1 MNITTGKRI
10 WLSQA
15 STNIVRSKPII
26 FWDTC
31 ALLDILRIPL
41 LDRPQLTPQTLQ
53 AYEQI
58 ESWIAA
64 NRLVSVTSD
73 LVVRE
78 FSEHADDIVNAL
90 SAQEQK
96 LKNDVKEQS
105 QYMTGAKKAT
115 RIASVIDL
123 LDIRKRVIKLVK
135 KIWKGTYIL
144 RGQDGFALKADYR
157 VRNYIKPSGGKESY
171 KDCYLWICYI
181 SVLNKVNPTEPTFFF
196 TTNPADFAENK
207 KSDNLHPNLIAELP
221 FVNSSYALK
230 MSILKGRLQ
239 GYFAAHP

>member
-26 FWDTC
+26 FWNTC

-41 LDRPQLTPQTLQ
+41 LDRPQFNPQILQ

-64 NRLVSVTSD
+64 KRLVSVTSD

-78 FSEHADDIVNAL
+78 FSVHADDIVNAL
-90 SAQEQK
+90 SSQEQN

-105 QYMTGAKKAT
+105 RYMTDSIKAT
-115 RIASVIDL
+115 RIASIIDL
-123 LDIRKRVIKLVK
+123 LDIHI
-135 KIWKGTYIL
+135 TSHYIMFV
-144 RGQDGFALKADYR
+144 RPRPRAGKHGF
-157 VRNYIKPSGGKESY
+157 
-171 KDCYLWICYI
+171 
-181 SVLNKVNPTEPTFFF
+181 
-196 TTNPADFAENK
+196 
-207 KSDNLHPNLIAELP
+207 
-221 FVNSSYALK
+221 
-230 MSILKGRLQ
+230 
-239 GYFAAHP
+239 